1 MPTGRPRIGVV
12 GLATSRYASLIQAAG
27 GRPIRRELLG
37 TIPRGGVALK
47 REWVADQAE
56 VFASIARLDALLV
69 GPARTEHLAG
79 LLLAAV
85 RLNVPTVFGPAG
97 DGPFDTLP
105 YALGFAS
112 LDAEPA
118 ELVVRIARSGGPR
131 FRELIDNFSLANAL
145 RSGVA
150 AGGGPEVLVHLAA
163 LAHEADVAGFDQMIR
178 VLAPETPEVAPEWL
192 REHGVPGVLSS
203 LGDTLHDVPTVA
215 GNLKENIPPAPPP
228 PDEKAQLVFVRART
242 SGAEA
247 VCRVRQG
254 VTEVAG
260 ECRVFGSEAEAV
272 SDVLGGGV
280 GEEAMLVV
288 GGCGPRGGPGLL
300 RLDALGRSLREAGLE
315 VPVLTDGLAP
325 QEPAG
330 TWISLFTPEATE
342 GSVIGLLRDGDTLR
356 IDLTEGRIRTGIGA
370 RELATRS
377 PGTFPDRAGTAYAA
391 RYARVALPALE
402 GGGHPPAPC
411 LTSL

>member
-1 MPTGRPRIGVV
+1 VPAGRPRIGVL
-12 GLATSRYASLIQAAG
+12 GLATSSYASLIQAAG

-37 TIPRGGVALK
+37 TIPRGGVALR

-56 VFASIARLDALLV
+56 AFGSIARLEALLV
-69 GPARTEHLAG
+69 GPARTEDLPG

-97 DGPFDTLP
+97 DGPFGTLP
-105 YALGFAS
+105 YALGLAS

-118 ELVVRIARSGGPR
+118 ELVVRIARSGEPR

-145 RSGVA
+145 RAGVA
-150 AGGGPEVLVHLAA
+150 AGGGPELLVHLAA
-163 LAHEADVAGFDQMIR
+163 LAREAGVAGFDQMIR

-192 REHGVPGVLSS
+192 QEHGVFGLLSS
-203 LGDTLHDVPTVA
+203 LDDTLHDVPTVA
-215 GNLKENIPPAPPP
+215 GNLKETLPPAPSP
-228 PDEKAQLVFVRART
+228 PDGHARLVFVRARA

-254 VTEVAG
+254 VTEAAG
-260 ECRVFGSEAEAV
+260 ECRVFDSEDEAV
-272 SDVLGGGV
+272 AGVGGGEI
-280 GEEAMLVV
+280 GEGTMLAV

-300 RLDALGRSLREAGLE
+300 RLDALGRSMREAGLDE
-315 VPVLTDGLAP
+315 VPVLSDGLAP
-325 QEPAG
+325 MNAAG

-342 GSVIGLLRDGDTLR
+342 SGVIALLRDGDTLR

-370 RELATRS
+370 RELGTRS

-391 RYARVALPALE
+391 RYASVALPALE
-402 GGGHPPAPC
+402 GAGFG
-411 LTSL
+411 